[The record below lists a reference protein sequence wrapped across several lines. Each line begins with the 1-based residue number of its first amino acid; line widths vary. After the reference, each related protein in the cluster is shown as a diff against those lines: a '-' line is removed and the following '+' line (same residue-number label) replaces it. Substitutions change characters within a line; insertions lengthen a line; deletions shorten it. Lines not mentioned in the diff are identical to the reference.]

1 MLMAG
6 SAWTAAGKTVTTHIT
21 PDTLR
26 VLRNPLNGWV
36 MYGGR
41 TWDGSFWQDKG
52 YDSMQTPDGTVRVS
66 DYASTFYLRTSW
78 ASLEPEEGVY
88 TWNNPGSRLMRV
100 LDSAL
105 RRNMKLAF
113 RIVVDGRDQGQNT
126 PLYVFKA
133 GARGFQ
139 DPNNP
144 KVICPY
150 PDDSVFQTKY
160 ERFITA
166 LATRFNDPDK
176 VDFIDA
182 FGLGKWGEAH
192 AVRFADYANKHRV
205 YDWITSL
212 YARTFTRIP
221 LIINYHRMV
230 ADTLSWDSPRP
241 DSRML
246 LENAIAKGYSLRHD
260 AFGMTGYYEQWERDF
275 ADAWRFRRPVIMEG
289 GWITG
294 GQHRYWRDPSG
305 RYRQGHPEDVRLGEY
320 EASREA
326 HVNMMDMRVGDETRS
341 WFEDCFPLV
350 KRFVREGGYRLYP
363 SQVCAADRAKAG
375 TEVTVSHCWE
385 NMGWGYCPTNI
396 PQWNYK
402 YKVAVALMTRT
413 GQIAQLFVDD
423 STDPGRW
430 IKGTSTA
437 YTTTFRLSVP
447 KGRYRWAIGL
457 VDKTKANAIG
467 LEMAVPEKDTL
478 GGWLLLNEIK
488 IK

>member
-1 MLMAG
+1 MLIAG
-6 SAWTAAGKTVTTHIT
+6 TTLPLTAKTVKTNVA

-41 TWDGSFWQDKG
+41 SWDDTFWQEKG
-52 YDSMQTPDGTVRVS
+52 YDRMQTTDGPVRVS
-66 DYASTFYLRTSW
+66 DYANTFYLRTSW
-78 ASLEPEEGVY
+78 ASLNPEEDVY
-88 TWNNPGSRLMRV
+88 TWNDPDSRLMRV
-100 LDSAL
+100 LRSAL
-105 RRNMKLAF
+105 NRNMKLAF
-113 RIVVDGRDQGQNT
+113 RIVVDGRDQGLNT
-126 PLYVFKA
+126 PAYVFKA
-133 GARGFQ
+133 GAKGFK

-144 KVICPY
+144 NVTCPY
-150 PDDSVFQTKY
+150 PEDSVFQAKF
-160 ERFITA
+160 EKFLTA
-166 LATRFNDPDK
+166 MATYFNDPDK

-192 AVRFADYANKHRV
+192 AVKYADYTKKHAV

-212 YARTFTRIP
+212 YACTFTRIP

-230 ADTLSWDSPRP
+230 ADTLSWASPRP
-241 DSRML
+241 DSRQL
-246 LENAIAKGYSLRHD
+246 LESAIAKGYSLRHD

-275 ADAWRFRRPVIMEG
+275 ADQWRFRRPIIMEG

-294 GQHRYWRDPSG
+294 GQHRYWIDPSG
-305 RYRQGHPEDVRLGEY
+305 QYRKGHPEDVRHGEY

-350 KRFVREGGYRLYP
+350 KQFVKEGGYRLYP
-363 SQVCAADRAKAG
+363 SEVCAPDRAKAAG
-375 TEVTVSHCWE
+375 EVTLSHSWE

-402 YKVAVALMTRT
+402 YKVGIALVDAQGR
-413 GQIAQLFVDD
+413 IAQLFVDD

-430 IKGTSTA
+430 IKGTPTS
-437 YTTTFRLSVP
+437 YDTTFRLNVP
-447 KGRYRWAIGL
+447 KGKYRWAIGL
-457 VDKTKANAIG
+457 VDKTKDNAIG
-467 LEMAVPEKDTL
+467 LQMAVPEKDTAA
-478 GGWLLLNEIK
+478 GWLMLNEIR